1 MSKVLVKARSVKVV
15 YRLVILAYI
24 ALAVLA
30 FIQLVTFKF
39 GGYFGW
45 LIAIAGLL
53 ILSQIIIGLLVF
65 NSADLEAGEPDL

>member
-1 MSKVLVKARSVKVV
+1 
-15 YRLVILAYI
+15 
-24 ALAVLA
+24 
-30 FIQLVTFKF
+30 VTFKF